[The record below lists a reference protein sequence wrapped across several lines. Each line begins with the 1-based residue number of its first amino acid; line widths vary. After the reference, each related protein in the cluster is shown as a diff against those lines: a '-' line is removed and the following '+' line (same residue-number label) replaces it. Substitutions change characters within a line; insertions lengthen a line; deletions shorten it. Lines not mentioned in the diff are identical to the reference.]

1 MSDPTDTPA
10 PHGLEDLPPKLRRRL
25 IAKTALVCTALVAL
39 IVMLYY
45 LVPWDSSEFG
55 EIAVRLGISLVV
67 VVVGTVISIQY
78 VLRARYPMLRVFE
91 VLAVV
96 VALVLASFASAYAYL
111 SHVDSDAFSEVLT
124 RTDALYFSITT
135 ATTVGFGDI
144 SASTEGARIVVMLQM
159 ITNVVVLGVAAR
171 SLLYAAR
178 KRVAER

>member
-1 MSDPTDTPA
+1 VSDSTDTPA
-10 PHGLEDLPPKLRRRL
+10 PHGLEDLPPTLRRRL
-25 IAKTALVCTALVAL
+25 IAKTALVCIALVAL
-39 IVMLYY
+39 IVVLYY
-45 LVPWDSSEFG
+45 LVPWDSSEIG

-96 VALVLASFASAYAYL
+96 VALALASFASAYAYL
-111 SHVDSDAFSEVLT
+111 SHVNGDAFSEVLT

-144 SASTEGARIVVMLQM
+144 SALTEGARIVVMLQM
-159 ITNVVVLGVAAR
+159 VTNVVVLGVAAR